1 MKRLKLTKI
10 LTTLILVLSIIFQV
24 GNAYASDDDTTSE
37 KKDGTVI
44 VHLGEVQD
52 ILEKTNS
59 QTDDKLTDKDLE
71 DRKLSLWKI
80 SDNADELKDYNAQ
93 LDKLEELNAMG
104 LDDINSTYPDRYYA
118 TTYIED
124 GNLKAKTDTLTKGV
138 YYVRGYRDNDKEIL
152 DISKNF
158 MILMPS
164 VNGKYDY
171 DIYPKKDT
179 SITITKVDEDDN
191 SILLEGAQF
200 KLYLSDGT
208 PVNTINGKYD
218 KNAEQEV
225 LTTDKDGTITV
236 TGLPNGS
243 YYFEEIKAPEGYKIT
258 KSKTDVEI
266 PRDMQVIITNK
277 KVTGKYKF
285 KKVSSQDNT
294 PLENAQ
300 FVVQKKNSDGKFEN
314 VTKPYT
320 QKDNYIVE
328 SNKDGIFE
336 VDNLPFGT
344 YYLQELKAPDGYVKL
359 AQRIEFKIDGKN
371 EDDKVLVIE
380 NTPNTPPGKTTP
392 PGPNEPNSPKRIS
405 VPKTGDIVIFVLA
418 LAGALFV
425 IMGIKMIRTKDNNS
439 AA

>member
-225 LTTDKDGTITV
+225 LTTDKDGTITI
-236 TGLPNGS
+236 TSLPNDS
-243 YYFEEIKAPEGYKIT
+243 YYFEEIKAPEGYMIT
-258 KSKTDVEI
+258 NEKTDITI
-266 PRDMQVIITNK
+266 PNDKQITITNK

-285 KKVSSQDNT
+285 KKISSKDNN
-294 PLENAQ
+294 PLEHAQ
-300 FVVQKKNSDGKFEN
+300 FIVQRKNDKGKYEN
-314 VTKPYT
+314 VIKPGSE
-320 QKDNYIVE
+320 KDNYIVE
-328 SNKDGIFE
+328 SNKDGLFE
-336 VDNLPFGT
+336 VDNLPIGETF
-344 YYLQELKAPDGYVKL
+344 YLQELKAPDGYIKL
-359 AQRIEFKIDGKN
+359 TDRIEFTIDGKD
-371 EDDKVLVIE
+371 EKEKVLVIE
-380 NTPNTPPGKTTP
+380 NKPGTP

>member
-71 DRKLSLWKI
+71 DRKLTLWKI
-80 SDNADELKDYNAQ
+80 DDTNKNLINYDDQIN
-93 LDKLEELNAMG
+93 KLEELNAI
-104 LDDINSTYPDRYYA
+104 DNINKLNELYPKSYNA

-124 GNLKAKTDTLTKGV
+124 GNLYAKTDPLPQGV
-138 YYVRGYRDNDKEIL
+138 YYVKGYSDNDNERL
-152 DISKNF
+152 DLDSF
-158 MILMPS
+158 LVLMPS
-164 VNGKYDY
+164 VNGEYDY
-171 DIYPKKDT
+171 EIYPKKDT
-179 SITITKVDEDDN
+179 SITITKVDEGDN
-191 SILLEGAQF
+191 SILLEGAEF
-200 KLYLSDGT
+200 KLYRSDGT
-208 PVNTINGKYD
+208 PVKTTNGVYD
-218 KNAEQEV
+218 KDGKEEI
-225 LTTDKDGTITV
+225 LTTDKDGTITI
-236 TGLPNGS
+236 TSLPNDS
-243 YYFEEIKAPEGYKIT
+243 YYFEEIKAPEGYMIT
-258 KSKTDVEI
+258 NEKTDITI
-266 PRDMQVIITNK
+266 PNDKQITITNK

-285 KKVSSQDNT
+285 KKISSKDNN
-294 PLENAQ
+294 PLEHAQ
-300 FVVQKKNSDGKFEN
+300 FIVQRKNDKGKYEN
-314 VTKPYT
+314 VIKPGSE
-320 QKDNYIVE
+320 KDNYIVE
-328 SNKDGIFE
+328 SNKDGLFE
-336 VDNLPFGT
+336 VDNLPIGETF
-344 YYLQELKAPDGYVKL
+344 YLQELKAPDGYIKL
-359 AQRIEFKIDGKN
+359 TDRIEFTIDGKD
-371 EDDKVLVIE
+371 EKEKVLVIE
-380 NTPNTPPGKTTP
+380 NKPGTP